1 MLLRKYF
8 RKYLRRYKL
17 DMGGALAGLT
27 EGPRGLQ
34 LHVYSYKS
42 RTCIQY
48 TTTRTAV
55 HVQLRV
61 ALAYFIGLLVLYTY
75 VYGCTCTAVHI

>member
-34 LHVYSYKS
+34 LHETCTRLVRDAYS
-42 RTCIQY
+42 
-48 TTTRTAV
+48 TR
-55 HVQLRV
+55 LRV
-61 ALAYFIGLLVLYTY
+61 QLYTY
-75 VYGCTCTAVHI
+75 SYV